1 MQTQNSNL
9 WQNQSSH
16 FSNTL
21 EETKLDRVSKQ
32 GKYHNIPKSNPA
44 AASMSM

>member
-1 MQTQNSNL
+1 MRTQNSNL

-16 FSNTL
+16 FSQYFRI
-21 EETKLDRVSKQ
+21 EYITKQSK
-32 GKYHNIPKSNPA
+32 YRNILKSYPA